1 MRQSPHHI
9 VSVSDLLAG
18 TEASKAKNQAISD
31 DGTTLAAI
39 LFDSVTGGASM
50 KRFAFAIATIVL
62 SGTFATG
69 AFAQDQTLGTVQQG
83 NTTIFFQRGVDGQQ
97 LTELQAFNQIAAA
110 DPAIAKAIARH
121 PGIVDNGS
129 FVQKHPGLQQFLA
142 QYPNAKEDIRNNP
155 GNFVVPTAGSTWKHA
170 PQGMN
175 SANPGGQTMN
185 SGHTNVLVNPQDAID

>member
-1 MRQSPHHI
+1 
-9 VSVSDLLAG
+9 
-18 TEASKAKNQAISD
+18 
-31 DGTTLAAI
+31 
-39 LFDSVTGGASM
+39 M

-110 DPAIAKAIARH
+110 DPGDRKGDR
-121 PGIVDNGS
+121 PPSWDRR
-129 FVQKHPGLQQFLA
+129 QRLLRRREHPGLQQFLA

-155 GNFVVPTAGSTWKHA
+155 GNFVVPAAGSTWT
-170 PQGMN
+170 PR
-175 SANPGGQTMN
+175 P
-185 SGHTNVLVNPQDAID
+185 SGYERRAILAGRP